1 MKNGR
6 NWFDPRVGKRPAR
19 LVGRDDVLRDI
30 EAAFEDGDED
40 DRVMI
45 ITGIKG
51 SGKTVILAEARE
63 MIQRNENNTSLRA
76 TEESAAIH
84 RPEVLIIDD
93 AAKDVPGLKE
103 QLIEYGSLAQRGEA
117 PMMLIAGQT
126 HAVEELLKDE
136 DLAYLKQARRLTLG
150 NVRGDEV
157 FALYKRAFEET
168 YAGDTARGGKDS
180 ALKALRRA
188 AEATEGHPY
197 LIQLVGYY
205 LSKEEKGIDD
215 KAVDKAVFLAKI
227 ELYKNV
233 HEPLFW
239 GLSSKDRVFLWAMA
253 QDEAVSEFGE
263 IARRMGVSTGYASKY
278 RERLLGAGL
287 IYRSAYGELAF
298 TLPYM
303 KEYIEKEYIERLGG
317 EGGKR
322 RL

>member
-6 NWFDPRVGKRPAR
+6 FWFDPRVGKRPAR

-30 EAAFEDGDED
+30 EAAYEDGDDED
-40 DRVMI
+40 RIII

-63 MIQRNENNTSLRA
+63 MTQQSDT
-76 TEESAAIH
+76 
-84 RPEVLIIDD
+84 VFIDD
-93 AAKDVPGLKE
+93 AGKDSPGLKE
-103 QLIEYGSLAQRGEA
+103 RLVEYGESARRGEA
-117 PMMLIAGQT
+117 PMLLMAGQPQ
-126 HAVEELLKDE
+126 AIEELLKDDE
-136 DLAYLKQARRLTLG
+136 LSYLRQARRLPLG
-150 NVRGDEV
+150 SVREDEV
-157 FALYKRAFEET
+157 FALYKRAFEEI
-168 YAGDTARGGKDS
+168 YVGDPSRGVRDT

-188 AEATEGHPY
+188 AEATDGHPY

-205 LSKEEKGIDD
+205 LSKEEKSIDD

-227 ELYKNV
+227 ELYKNI
-233 HEPLFW
+233 HEPLIW
-239 GLSSKDRVFLWAMA
+239 GLSSKDRVFIWAMA
-253 QDEAVSEFGE
+253 QDEGVSEFGE

-278 RERLLGAGL
+278 RERLLAAGV
-287 IYRSAYGELAF
+287 IYKSAYGELAF